1 MRTEPSHPLFDYA
14 ESQRHAAVG
23 IAVAA
28 ENNASLCVR
37 AREIAVELCR
47 RFGTV
52 TMDDVQRE
60 LVARKICGI
69 KDLGNAAG
77 SVFRDR
83 RFEFTGRRIKSARIH
98 AHANEIK
105 VWRLRS

>member
-1 MRTEPSHPLFDYA
+1 MNTGLTLFDYA
-14 ESQRHAAVG
+14 ESQRRAEIGIG
-23 IAVAA
+23 IAADQ
-28 ENNASLCVR
+28 NASLCIK

-47 RFGTV
+47 KQGTV

-60 LVARKICGI
+60 LVARKVCGI

-77 SVFRDR
+77 GVFRDR

-98 AHANEIK
+98 AHSNEIK
-105 VWRLRS
+105 VWRLK

>member
-1 MRTEPSHPLFDYA
+1 MMELPLFDYA
-14 ESQRHAAVG
+14 ESIRHRDEG

-28 ENNASLCVR
+28 GNNASLCVR
-37 AREIAVELCR
+37 AREIAVEMCR
-47 RFGTV
+47 RQGTV

-77 SVFRDR
+77 GVFRDR
-83 RFEFTGRRIKSARIH
+83 RFEFTGIRIRSARIH

-105 VWRLRS
+105 VWRLK